1 MRMSRRMG
9 LLGGGALTPVKIV
22 LQSGYSEGYFSYAGV
37 QYATKEGEYGL
48 RPPVSANAF
57 RGDDLTVGISTGTPG
72 KPTGKPTGRPPE
84 EQPRGEILKNGVTVV
99 EKTNLPVSY
108 SMTVPSD
115 VLIVVSRT
123 NAGRRYTYTARIIT
137 ADATPLHTINISGG
151 NIMMG
156 MNVRYLNVEYVS
168 GEILVPDGDAITIY
182 AGYMGNAI
190 ILNGETV
197 ASGQNTSYEMVVTA
211 DTTIA
216 VSGSSVVV
224 TTK

>member
-1 MRMSRRMG
+1 M
-9 LLGGGALTPVKIV
+9 TPVKIV

-37 QYATKEGEYGL
+37 QYATEEGEYGL
-48 RPPVSANAF
+48 RQPVSANAF
-57 RGDDLTVGISTGTPG
+57 CGDDLNVGISSGMNPGGNPRG
-72 KPTGKPTGRPPE
+72 KPGGGPGE
-84 EQPRGEILKNGVTVV
+84 NPRGEILKNGVAVV
-99 EKTNLPVSY
+99 KETDLPVSY

-123 NAGRRYTYTARIIT
+123 KVANRDDYTARIIT
-137 ADATPLHTINISGG
+137 ADATPLHVISISGG

-156 MNVRYLNVEYVS
+156 MNVRYLNVSYVS
-168 GEILVPDGDAITIY
+168 GEILVPDGEAIKIS
-182 AGYMGNAI
+182 AGFMGNAI
-190 ILNGETV
+190 ILNGKTV

-216 VSGSSVVV
+216 VSGFSVVV

>member
-1 MRMSRRMG
+1 MG
-9 LLGGGALTPVKIV
+9 LLGGGAMTPVKIV

-37 QYATKEGEYGL
+37 QYATEEGEYGL

-57 RGDDLTVGISTGTPG
+57 RGDDLTVGISTGMNPGGNPRG
-72 KPTGKPTGRPPE
+72 KPGGGPGE
-84 EQPRGEILKNGVTVV
+84 NPRGEILKNGVAVV
-99 EKTNLPVSY
+99 KKTDLPVSY

-123 NAGRRYTYTARIIT
+123 KVANRDDYTARILT
-137 ADATPLHTINISGG
+137 ADVTPLHVIGISGG
-151 NIMMG
+151 NVMMG
-156 MNVRYLNVEYVS
+156 MSVRYLNVTYVS
-168 GEILVPDGDAITIY
+168 GEILVPDGDAIKIY

-190 ILNGETV
+190 ILNGKTV

-216 VSGSSVVV
+216 VSGFSVVV
-224 TTK
+224 TTA

>member
-1 MRMSRRMG
+1 MSRRMG
-9 LLGGGALTPVKIV
+9 LLVGGALTPVKIV

-37 QYATKEGEYGL
+37 QYATAEDANGL
-48 RPPVSANAF
+48 RPPVSADAF
-57 RGDDLTVGISTGTPG
+57 RGDDLTVGISSGKNGTP
-72 KPTGKPTGRPPE
+72 PRTPGRPPE
-84 EQPRGEILKNGVTVV
+84 ENIRGEILKNGVTVV
-99 EKTNLPVSY
+99 ERTNAPVSY

-123 NAGRRYTYTARIIT
+123 KVSKTYTYTARIIT
-137 ADATPLHTINISGG
+137 ADETPLHAISISGG

-156 MNVRYLNVEYVS
+156 MNVRYLNVSYVS
-168 GEILVPDGDAITIY
+168 GEILVPDGEAITIS
-182 AGYMGNAI
+182 AGFMGNAI

-216 VSGSSVVV
+216 VSGYSVVV
-224 TTK
+224 TTA

>member
-9 LLGGGALTPVKIV
+9 LLGGGAMTPVKIV
-22 LQSGYSEGYFSYAGV
+22 LQSGFSEVYFSYAGV

-48 RPPVSANAF
+48 RPPVSADAF
-57 RGDDLTVGISTGTPG
+57 LGDDLTVGISTGETGTPPG
-72 KPTGKPTGRPPE
+72 TGRPPKE
-84 EQPRGEILKNGVTVV
+84 NIRGEILKNGVTVV
-99 EKTNLPVSY
+99 ERTNVPVSY

-123 NAGRRYTYTARIIT
+123 GGGKSYIYTARIIT
-137 ADATPLHTINISGG
+137 ADATPLHVISISGG

-156 MNVRYLNVEYVS
+156 MNVRYLNVSYVS
-168 GEILVPDGDAITIY
+168 GEILVPDGEAITIR

-211 DTTIA
+211 DATIA
-216 VSGSSVVV
+216 VSGYSVVV
-224 TTK
+224 TTA

>member
-1 MRMSRRMG
+1 MRMSRRIG
-9 LLGGGALTPVKIV
+9 LWGGAMTPVKIV
-22 LQSGYSEGYFSYAGV
+22 LQSFDSEVYFSYAGV

-72 KPTGKPTGRPPE
+72 NPPGKPTGRPPE

-99 EKTNLPVSY
+99 ERTDAPVSY

-115 VLIVVSRT
+115 VLIVGSR
-123 NAGRRYTYTARIIT
+123 AGGGKSYIYTARIIT
-137 ADATPLHTINISGG
+137 ADATPLHVISISGG
-151 NIMMG
+151 NIMG
-156 MNVRYLNVEYVS
+156 MQVSYLDVTYIS
-168 GEILVPDGDAITIY
+168 GEILVPDGDAITIRT
-182 AGYMGNAI
+182 GLMGNAI

-211 DTTIA
+211 DATIA
-216 VSGSSVVV
+216 VSGFTVVV
-224 TTK
+224 TTA

>member
-1 MRMSRRMG
+1 MRMDRRIG
-9 LLGGGALTPVKIV
+9 LWSGGAMTPVKIV

-37 QYATKEGEYGL
+37 QYATAEDANGL
-48 RPPVSANAF
+48 RPPVSTDAF
-57 RGDDLTVGISTGTPG
+57 CGDDLTVGILNPGSGPRTP
-72 KPTGKPTGRPPE
+72 GRPPE
-84 EQPRGEILKNGVTVV
+84 ENIRGEILKNGVTVV
-99 EKTNLPVSY
+99 ERTNAPVSY

-123 NAGRRYTYTARIIT
+123 GGGKSYIYTARILT
-137 ADATPLHTINISGG
+137 ADVTPLHVISISGG
-151 NIMMG
+151 NVMG

-168 GEILVPDGDAITIY
+168 GEILVPDGDAIKIY

-190 ILNGETV
+190 ILNGKTV

-216 VSGSSVVV
+216 VSGFSVVV